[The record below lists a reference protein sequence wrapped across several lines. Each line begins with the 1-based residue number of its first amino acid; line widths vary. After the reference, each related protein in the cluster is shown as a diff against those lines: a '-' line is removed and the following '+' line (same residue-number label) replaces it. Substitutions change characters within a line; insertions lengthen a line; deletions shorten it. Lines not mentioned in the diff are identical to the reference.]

1 MITPF
6 THNPTTPPVA
16 ARLCITLLRRICSCN
31 EGHPGRPFPWRVFS
45 FFRVPFSVLLCFI
58 PFRFLFC
65 CVFFFSVFCF
75 VVFIS
80 RSVFSFD
87 FFSFPLF
94 RSFFFLLFYDEQE
107 FEIIRKAPDD
117 RKEKIRSYIKL
128 SVVIKMTTIITI
140 SITLSPTTKSR
151 KGIKFLSFSLA
162 LLPRRKKTEIRSV
175 GRRRHSFR
183 VITRGNIQLQTLWRF
198 S

>member
-16 ARLCITLLRRICSCN
+16 ARLCITLLRRICPCN

-65 CVFFFSVFCF
+65 CVFSFPFFCF
-75 VVFIS
+75 LFIS

-87 FFSFPLF
+87 FFFLSSLSFVLF
-94 RSFFFLLFYDEQE
+94 FYYSTMNKSLKLYEKHQMIVRKNM
-107 FEIIRKAPDD
+107 IIYKTLGSDKND
-117 RKEKIRSYIKL
+117 NDYNYINN
-128 SVVIKMTTIITI
+128 IITNNK
-140 SITLSPTTKSR
+140 IT
-151 KGIKFLSFSLA
+151 
-162 LLPRRKKTEIRSV
+162 
-175 GRRRHSFR
+175 
-183 VITRGNIQLQTLWRF
+183 
-198 S
+198 